1 MNRSKGFFKRNKG
14 RVIVVGITITLVMI
28 ISITETERKKITLV
42 EKTIGDILTPIQ
54 EPVAAISNKVSDK
67 TYSLK
72 KASKIKKENEELS
85 KEITRLKDKV
95 RKQEKIISSK
105 EFLRKEYELI
115 ENTKYDLIR
124 ADIIGKNPGNWF
136 EKFTVNKGKKDGI
149 KKNDIIVEASE
160 VEKDVIIEALVGR
173 AIDVGD
179 NWSKVTSITD
189 ISNSVSFTISRTQES
204 GISKGNLKGKMTG
217 QLFDMKSSVIKGDKV
232 FSSGLGGVF
241 PKDLYIG
248 EVSKVI
254 KKSDNLLLD
263 VEITPAVD
271 FNKLQDVFVLRK
283 N

>member
-28 ISITETERKKITLV
+28 ISITETERKKVTLL
-42 EKTIGDILTPIQ
+42 ERTIGNILTPIQ
-54 EPVAAISNKVSDK
+54 EPLTMISNKVSDK

-72 KASKIKKENEELS
+72 KASEIKKENEELN

-95 RKQEKIISSK
+95 RKQEKIISNK

-115 ENTKYDLIR
+115 ENTKYDLIS
-124 ADIIGKNPGNWF
+124 ADIIGKDPGNWF
-136 EKFTVNKGKKDGI
+136 EKFTINKGKKDGI

-160 VEKDVIIEALVGR
+160 VEKDVIVEALVGR

-263 VEITPAVD
+263 IEITPAVD
-271 FNKLQDVFVLRK
+271 FNKLQNVFVLRK